1 MQNFFLPLCIVQK
14 VFSIQKL
21 EQVRKVPP
29 KGDNLLMLLN
39 KYEKKARKLS
49 PLSTSVKGNN
59 FTNIMKI
66 AVQQ

>member
-29 KGDNLLMLLN
+29 KGDNLLM
-39 KYEKKARKLS
+39 EKKPESYLPYLLS
-49 PLSTSVKGNN
+49 QGKQLY
-59 FTNIMKI
+59 
-66 AVQQ
+66 